1 MLTQEE
7 KDMLDHFEVEYLK
20 NIIRIVHPTDD
31 DYDDYDE
38 YESDL
43 TQADLALLLN
53 EPSD

>member
-7 KDMLDHFEVEYLK
+7 KDVLDRFEVEYLK
-20 NIIRIVHPTDD
+20 DIIRIVHPTDD
-31 DYDDYDE
+31 DYGDYDE

-43 TQADLALLLN
+43 TPEDLALLLN